1 MSLNKAMII
10 GNLGGDPELRFT
22 ASQTPVASF
31 NVATTDVRVNGD
43 QKTEY
48 TEWHR
53 IVVWGK
59 QAENCKKYL
68 SKGSSV
74 FVEGRIQ
81 TRSWDDK
88 DGVKRYST
96 EIVAQNVRFLSS
108 ARRDASQ
115 QSEST
120 SSGHS
125 FSGGNMY
132 NNQPSSSDNGQ
143 PSFGNSSLMDDGF
156 GGGSIPSLDQIPF

>member
-1 MSLNKAMII
+1 MVI
-10 GNLGGDPELRFT
+10 GNLGGDPDLRFT

-31 NVATTDVRVNGD
+31 SVATTDVRINGD

-68 SKGSSV
+68 TKGSSV

-96 EIVAQNVRFLSS
+96 EIIAQNVRFLGSS
-108 ARRDASQ
+108 RRDASQ
-115 QSEST
+115 HADSQG
-120 SSGHS
+120 SSHS

-132 NNQPSSSDNGQ
+132 NSNSNSGDGQ
-143 PSFGNSSLMDDGF
+143 PSFGNSSLMDDGGF
-156 GGGSIPSLDQIPF
+156 AGGSIPSLDQIPF